1 MNRRNQPPPNRGRG
15 QGLVSMKTKNQNTG
29 GLGSVSDTQH
39 NLNDTQRN
47 FELLIDS
54 TRQKLYGMVYGM
66 VRNHD
71 DTQDLLQDI
80 LTKAYKSI
88 GSFRGESNFSTWIH
102 TIAYNTTLNHI
113 RKSRN
118 VYKLSI
124 DDTDSG
130 LDTDSVFLDKTT
142 ADGVDKQYMRKEMAN
157 DISNAISQL
166 SKNHRDVV
174 TLFDIEGW
182 SHREISEK
190 LGVNECTVRSRLFYA
205 HKKLQELLSQYKEV
219 I

>member
-1 MNRRNQPPPNRGRG
+1 MIPEWMKYSPNMGG
-15 QGLVSMKTKNQNTG
+15 ICMKTKTNQN
-29 GLGSVSDTQH
+29 GLGSVSDAQR
-39 NLNDTQRN
+39 NLSVSDAQRN
-47 FELLIDS
+47 FESSIDS

-124 DDTDSG
+124 DDIDSG

-142 ADGVDKQYMRKEMAN
+142 AEGVDKECMRRELSKTIY
-157 DISNAISQL
+157 DAISKL
-166 SKNHRDVV
+166 PVNHQDVV

-182 SHREISEK
+182 SHREISVK

-205 HKKLQELLSQYKEV
+205 HKKLQELLVEYKEV
-219 I
+219 R